1 MVFSSPIFLFLF
13 FPLVLILHSLLHG
26 IKGKN
31 ILLAVSSLVF
41 YAFGQ
46 LAYLPLFFAS
56 VVVNYFAGRLLM
68 HDVKRRKFILTCAA
82 LINLGVLCF
91 FKYTDF
97 FLQELGR
104 VGALSAEPLG
114 IVLPIGISFFTF
126 QGLSY
131 VIDVYR
137 DPASGTRDFLKL
149 LLYISFFPQLIAG
162 PIIKYHDVAQ
172 QIDERCAT
180 APDMAAGLRR
190 FCVGLGKKVLIA
202 NTVGYAVD
210 TIFSRPDVAGDW
222 RLAWLAGIC
231 YLFQIYY
238 DFSGYSD
245 MAIGMGRAFGFQFRE
260 NFLHPYAAVSI
271 RDFWRRWHVSL
282 SSWFREYLYIP
293 LGGNRKGKVRTAL
306 NKLIVFFCTGIWHGA
321 NWTFLF
327 WGLGHGLLAS
337 LEGAGILP
345 ADRLGKKPLGRLF
358 CRAYTLL
365 AVLLLF
371 VMFRADSLAS
381 GFAMIGAMFAG
392 HTAVDASFW
401 LGSLLTPL
409 LLLTLAAA
417 ILFAGE
423 WPEKLVGSLK
433 GGRLSER
440 AYEALGSVLCLGLY
454 ILSAMSIAG
463 GSFNP
468 FIYFQF

>member
-1 MVFSSPIFLFLF
+1 MP
-13 FPLVLILHSLLHG
+13 G
-26 IKGKN
+26 IRAKN

-46 LAYLPLFFAS
+46 LVYLPLFFAS
-56 VVVNYFAGRLLM
+56 VVINYGAGRLLM
-68 HDVKRRKFILTCAA
+68 RGGTGRKPILAA
-82 LINLGVLCF
+82 AAILNLSVLCF

-97 FLQELGR
+97 ILQELGR
-104 VGALSAEPLG
+104 AGVLSAEPLG

-137 DPASGTRDFLKL
+137 DPSSGTRSFLKL

-172 QIDERCAT
+172 QIDERRAT
-180 APDMAAGLRR
+180 AEDMAAGLRR

-202 NTVGYAVD
+202 NSVGYAVD
-210 TIFSRPDVAGDW
+210 VIFSRPEAAADW
-222 RLAWLAGIC
+222 RLAWLAASC

-245 MAIGMGRAFGFQFRE
+245 MAIGMGRAFGFRFRE

-271 RDFWRRWHVSL
+271 RDFWRRWHISL

-293 LGGNRKGKVRTAL
+293 LGGNRKGNARTAL
-306 NKLIVFFCTGIWHGA
+306 NKLLVFFCTGIWHGA

-345 ADRLGKKPLGRLF
+345 AERLGKSSLGRLL

-365 AVLLLF
+365 AVTLLF

-381 GFAMIGAMFAG
+381 GFMVIAAMFAG
-392 HTAVDASFW
+392 HTAADGSYW

-409 LLLTLAAA
+409 MLLTLAAA
-417 ILFAGE
+417 VLFSGE
-423 WPEKLVGSLK
+423 WPGKLTASAK
-433 GGRLSER
+433 GKIISAEVF
-440 AYEALGSVLCLGLY
+440 EAAASVLCLGLY
-454 ILSAMSIAG
+454 VLSAMSIAG